1 MKILSQR
8 LAATFLAVSALGL
21 SVQSYAAAAPK
32 EIRISVSSAGEGGR
46 PKIGGSFIASAHARG
61 VLEQEFKKDGI
72 KVTWLFFPG
81 AGPATNEALANGKV
95 DFASQ
100 GDLPAIVGRASGLK
114 TKLLFSTG
122 RLSPVYFVVPSDST
136 AKTLA
141 DLKGKKIANFKG
153 TNGQIVLHRLLASQG
168 LSEKDFRVINQDTY
182 SSRTALAT
190 GDIDG
195 TITTPWSLEA
205 RGVAKRLITSKDPLV
220 SAVAAFWVTESF
232 EKQYPEIVQRVVTT
246 LVKQAHWSTQEANRN
261 EQYKLW
267 SQSGIQYIDY
277 KKDWDGTSLSA
288 RINPLID
295 EFHISQYTE
304 AAAISKQ
311 ARLIRRDVDIKN
323 WYETKYLQN
332 ALKDLQL
339 ENYWQPL
346 NAQGKSK

>member
-1 MKILSQR
+1 MKFISKKITASL
-8 LAATFLAVSALGL
+8 LALSALGL
-21 SVQSYAAAAPK
+21 SVNVVAATPK

-100 GDLPAIVGRASGLK
+100 GDLPSIVGRASGLK
-114 TKLLFSTG
+114 TKLLFGGG
-122 RLSPVYFVVPSDST
+122 RLGPVYFVVPSGSS
-136 AKTLA
+136 AKRLA

-153 TNGQIVLHRLLASQG
+153 TNGQLVLARLFKSQN
-168 LSEKDFRVINQDTY
+168 LNEKDFRVINQDTY
-182 SSRTALAT
+182 SSRTAIAT

-205 RGVAKRLITSKDPLV
+205 RGVAKRLITSKDPKV
-220 SAVAAFWVTESF
+220 SALSAFWVTEAF

-246 LVKQAHWSTQEANRN
+246 LVKQAHWSSQEANRN
-261 EQYKLW
+261 QQYKLW
-267 SQSGIQYIDY
+267 AQSGIPYIDY
-277 KKDWDGTSLSA
+277 KKDWDGWDLKK

-295 EFHISQYTE
+295 DFHVAQYID
-304 AAAISKQ
+304 AVKLSKE
-311 ARLIRRDVDIKN
+311 ARLIRRDVDVKT
-323 WYETKYLQN
+323 WYQPKYLNN
-332 ALKDLQL
+332 ALKELKL

-346 NAQGKSK
+346 NANGTPK